1 VSARVA
7 GKVVAVTGGASGIGH
22 ATAELLRTEG
32 ATVVVGDLAVDDGA
46 GHVLDVT
53 VEDQVAAFFSKIVEE
68 HRRLDGLVHCAG
80 TGGAPT
86 RITAT
91 DLATWRH
98 VLDVNL
104 TGAMLA
110 IKHAATHIAAGGSIV
125 AIASLNATQAA
136 AGAGA
141 YAASKAGLAMLVKV
155 AALELGAAGVR
166 VNALAPGL
174 VATPLTAPLVEAHEL
189 LEEYVENTP
198 LGRHGQPGDVARAAL
213 FLVSDEAT
221 WMTGDLIAIDGGA
234 QLMRYPNLLAK
245 LSPDTTVGR

>member
-1 VSARVA
+1 MSTRVA
-7 GKVVAVTGGASGIGH
+7 GKVVAVTGGASGIGR

-32 ATVVVGDLAVDDGA
+32 ATVVVGDLAVDSGA

-53 VEDQVAAFFSKIVEE
+53 VEDQVATFFSTIAEE
-68 HRRLDGLVHCAG
+68 HGRVDGLVHCAG

-86 RITAT
+86 PITAT

-110 IKHAATHIAAGGSIV
+110 IKHAATHMPAGGSIV

-136 AGAGA
+136 RGAAA

-174 VATPLTAPLVEAHEL
+174 VATPLTAPLVDADEL

-198 LGRHGQPGDVARAAL
+198 LGRHGQPGDVAQAAL